1 MAHKMNPGFKP
12 SPNGSGIFGLPHHIE
27 YGDILVIHIYII
39 HVVIHIYIYT
49 SLPNHFSN
57 VCIYIYIYIYRY
69 IWYKIYMVNMVHTL
83 IFLHFLYG
91 YDIWIP
97 MDHTYHGLSLDLGR
111 P

>member
-39 HVVIHIYIYT
+39 HLVIHIYIYT

-57 VCIYIYIYIYRY
+57 VCVYIYIFTFIDTYGIKY
-69 IWYKIYMVNMVHTL
+69 IW
-83 IFLHFLYG
+83 
-91 YDIWIP
+91 
-97 MDHTYHGLSLDLGR
+97 
-111 P
+111 